1 MSSMQVS
8 SKSSNSATTCGPIS
22 AAVAAKESIQKI
34 RQICSVKYNSAT
46 LPQAVAKCK
55 TLLSNCERCLCHTLP
70 AILRMESV
78 ELSTFALENG
88 KKNCG
93 FCQIKTNTLYDLTK
107 TVPFY
112 VLQRIFPFD
121 ILVKNTDAVFLILE
135 TRLYELA
142 PKFIRDVIEGLFSP
156 TAGGVGVGVVG
167 LADRDR
173 DLYVIRRLTTV
184 IYKNIER
191 TKKVKKDGIFIVFYK
206 IIEYLKTATTASSL
220 VVAASET
227 DELTANVIH
236 IMEAMVEHNL
246 LDHLNRKL
254 VADLVF
260 CNFHLFKLVLTE
272 GFKNQL
278 KKSAVMEQEDWA
290 MNRKVVFQSFEM
302 ANAYITSVLVEYDR
316 PICHIDPRLFSFI
329 LQLSSENL
337 ASVMSKMDTNCMISV
352 ISNCLYMYSPNR
364 YFDLHV
370 DPKHMM
376 NTAICKGLN
385 LSYTMAQFTH
395 HPQQKP
401 YIVYE
406 NENGRMGIDAGGLT
420 RDFYTQYFLQL
431 KEWMVVQDD
440 IFMGFPTALAGG
452 GGGGG
457 VGGGASGANSLARVR
472 FAGVLTAYSMFRE
485 NISPNIRFHPLVS
498 YFIVNG
504 STIQIEELLAFLADT
519 YEIEF
524 AKNMRKVLGYS
535 ADEYAEYMDMQGEDP
550 AIPVKEYL
558 KGVIQDRYVCPAM
571 VAFVRGFRDIFIR
584 IENNVDIYPHIRPCV
599 IQDFMVGI
607 DRYRILG
614 SENSLESV
622 LKVDCGDDTSMS
634 AVKKEAI
641 RRVFLEILDEMN
653 LEDMPRLKALLR
665 FWHGTHGIRD
675 FRHLDLTLRILYGE
689 DDLHGCFSSSTCFG
703 KLYVH
708 YGQLIRRSNGAI
720 REILVGHIERTLEN
734 QRLVE
739 SAGMYMQMD

>member
-1 MSSMQVS
+1 M
-8 SKSSNSATTCGPIS
+8 CGPIS
-22 AAVAAKESIQKI
+22 TAVAAKESIQKI

-46 LPQAVAKCK
+46 LPQAVKKCK
-55 TLLSNCERCLCHTLP
+55 TLLSNYDRCLCYTLP
-70 AILRMESV
+70 TILRMESV
-78 ELSTFALENG
+78 ELSTLALENG

-121 ILVKNTDAVFLILE
+121 ILVKNTDAVFMILE

-142 PKFIRDVIEGLFSP
+142 PKFIQDVIEGLFSP
-156 TAGGVGVGVVG
+156 TAGGASA
-167 LADRDR
+167 LAERDR
-173 DLYVIRRLTTV
+173 DLYVIRRLTNV
-184 IYKNIER
+184 IHKNIER

-206 IIEYLKTATTASSL
+206 IIEYLKTITSAASS
-220 VVAASET
+220 ADSASET
-227 DELTANVIH
+227 GELTANVIH

-246 LDHLNRKL
+246 LDQLDRKL

-278 KKSAVMEQEDWA
+278 KKSVVIEQEDWA
-290 MNRKVVFQSFEM
+290 MNRKLVFQSFEM
-302 ANAYITSVLVEYDR
+302 ANVYITSVLVEYDR
-316 PICHIDPRLFSFI
+316 PICHIDSRLFSFV
-329 LQLSSENL
+329 LQMSSENL
-337 ASVMSKMDTNCMISV
+337 SVVMSKMDTNCMISV

-370 DPKHMM
+370 DPKHML
-376 NTAICKGLN
+376 NTAICKGSN
-385 LSYTMAQFTH
+385 LSYTMSQFTH
-395 HPQQKP
+395 HPHQKP

-406 NENGRMGIDAGGLT
+406 NENGRLGIDAGGLT

-452 GGGGG
+452 GGGCGVGG
-457 VGGGASGANSLARVR
+457 VGVGGVGVGANSLARVR

-485 NISPNIRFHPLVS
+485 KISPNIRFHPLVS

-504 STIQIEELLAFLADT
+504 STIHIEELLSFLADT

-524 AKNMRKVLGYS
+524 AKNLRKVLGYS

-584 IENNVDIYPHIRPCV
+584 IENNVDIYAYIRPCI

-607 DRYRILG
+607 DHYRILG
-614 SENSLESV
+614 VENSLESV
-622 LKVDCGDDTSMS
+622 LKVDCGDDMSMS
-634 AVKKEAI
+634 AGKKEAI
-641 RRVFLEILDEMN
+641 RRVFLEILEELN
-653 LEDMPRLKALLR
+653 REDMPRLKALLR

-675 FRHLDLTLRILYGE
+675 FRHLDLTLRILYGK

-708 YGQLIRRSNGAI
+708 NVHLVRRSADAI
-720 REILVGHIERTLEN
+720 RETLVGHIERTLEN